1 MSMRA
6 DSGRDVPEGTRV
18 VAWAAFPKGCLAMR
32 VRDALGPLFDDEVFR
47 SAFGVRGRPGVAP
60 GQLALVSVLQFAENL
75 TDRQAAHAVRAR
87 IDWKYLLGLDL
98 TDPGFDFTVLTGFR
112 DRLLA
117 HHLEEE
123 ILDLLLERLTELG
136 LVAGRGRQRTDSTH
150 VLAAVRD
157 LNRLEF
163 VGETL
168 RAALEAVAV
177 TAPQWLTSWMPP
189 AWQKQY
195 GARMDSYRLPND
207 ENERTQ
213 LTWRIAADGYLF
225 LEAAFAPAAPDWLR
239 EVPAVGILRT
249 VWLQRFQR
257 TVTGEVQEVAWR
269 GKNDLPPSRARITS
283 PYDPDSRNAVKR
295 GSAWDG
301 YKVHFTETC
310 DAQESNRP
318 HLITHVVTTD
328 ATVGDPVVVDE
339 IHDRLHA
346 KHLLPGEHLMD
357 AGYISAELLLT
368 APSQRGIRVIG
379 PVRPHT
385 RHTVQAAGYGKTSFY
400 IDWDARQ
407 ATCPN
412 GAHSR
417 YWTEGLDNNQR
428 PAIRIRFATE
438 TCAPCPA
445 RAQCTSSTRYGRQ
458 LTVRPQDQDA
468 VLERVRAEQETK
480 EWKAVYAIRSGVEGT
495 IHQAVTATG
504 ARRTRY
510 AGLRKT
516 ALAHVL
522 TATAINLI
530 RIDAWW
536 TGQPLAPTRTSHL
549 AALDLAA

>member
-1 MSMRA
+1 MRA
-6 DSGRDVPEGTRV
+6 GAGREVPEGTRL

-32 VRDALGPLFDDEVFR
+32 VRDALGPLFDDEIFR

-87 IDWKYLLGLDL
+87 IDWKYLLGLEL
-98 TDPGFDFTVLTGFR
+98 ADPGFDFTVLTGFR

-117 HHLEEE
+117 HGLEEK
-123 ILDLLLERLTELG
+123 ILDLLLKRLNELG
-136 LVAGRGRQRTDSTH
+136 LVSGRGRQRTDSTH
-150 VLAAVRD
+150 ILAAVRD

-168 RAALEAVAV
+168 RAALEAVAAA
-177 TAPQWLTSWMPP
+177 TPQWLTSWMPQG
-189 AWQKQY
+189 WQEKY
-195 GARMDSYRLPND
+195 GARIDSYRLPSD
-207 ENERTQ
+207 ETERTQ
-213 LTWRIAADGYLF
+213 LTRRIAADGYQF
-225 LEAAFAPAAPDWLR
+225 LEAAFAASAPAWLPQ
-239 EVPAVGILRT
+239 VPAVDILRT
-249 VWLQRFQR
+249 VWLQQFQR
-257 TVTGEVQEVAWR
+257 TITDGVQEVAWR
-269 GKNDLPPSRARITS
+269 GKDELPPSRARITS

-310 DAQESNRP
+310 DAKETGRP

-339 IHDRLHA
+339 IHDRLET
-346 KHLLPGEHLMD
+346 KGLLPGEHLMD

-368 APSQRGIRVIG
+368 APSQRGVRVIG
-379 PVRPHT
+379 PVRPMT
-385 RHTVQAAGYGKTSFY
+385 RRTVQGTGYNKASFT
-400 IDWDARQ
+400 IDWDARR
-407 ATCPN
+407 AICPA

-438 TCAPCPA
+438 TCAPCPS
-445 RAQCTSSTRYGRQ
+445 RGQCTNSTRYGRQ

-468 VLERVRAEQETK
+468 VLEHVRAEQSTE
-480 EWKAVYAIRSGVEGT
+480 EWKAVYAVRSGIEGT

-504 ARRTRY
+504 GRRTRY
-510 AGLRKT
+510 TGLGKS
-516 ALAHVL
+516 ALAHIL
-522 TATAINLI
+522 TATAVNLL
-530 RIDAWW
+530 RLDAWW